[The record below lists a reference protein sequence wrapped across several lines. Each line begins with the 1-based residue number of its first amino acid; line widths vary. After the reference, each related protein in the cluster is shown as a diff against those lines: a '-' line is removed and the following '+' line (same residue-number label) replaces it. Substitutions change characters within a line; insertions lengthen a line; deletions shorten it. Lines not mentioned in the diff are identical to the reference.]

1 MDAPPQPEVDE
12 WIGSLEQDL
21 GGYSP
26 APVSPPADTPGGGEP
41 VIGASGAVGA
51 TAPPEAATER
61 PVAGTAGRKVA
72 PEDLWLEQVEAHVP
86 GSGEKNAAAL
96 PGEDKVVSVLA
107 QQTNGFEKQLDA
119 LLTRAVELAS
129 LRERLN
135 QVDELS
141 SRTAAQFDA
150 LQKSRADLETF
161 HEEIHAFHTSRADI
175 MKATAQLGVDRTAFE
190 GFVQRVDDFQRHI
203 PGLDAKIEAV
213 TATLSKKT
221 EAVSVLGQKT
231 DGLETRVD
239 TLQRKQT
246 DLESLQDRLNQVDEL
261 SSRTGAQFDAL
272 QKNRADL
279 ETFQEEIHA
288 FHTSRADIMEAAE
301 GFAVDRTAFEAFV
314 QRVDDFQRHIP
325 GLDSKIEAITATLSK
340 KTEAVSVLGQKTDG
354 LDTRVDTLQQKQ
366 TDLESL
372 QDRLTKVDELSSRT
386 AAQFDALQKNR
397 ADLETFQGEIHAFH
411 TSRADIMEA
420 AGGLAVDR
428 TAFEAFVQRVDD
440 FQRHIPGLDSKIE
453 AITAT
458 LSKKTEAVSVLGQ
471 KTDGLE
477 TRVDTLQQKQTDLE
491 SLQDRLNQV
500 DDLSSRTGAQFAALQ
515 KNRADLETFQ
525 EEIHAF
531 HTSRADIMEAAEQ
544 LAVDRTAFEGFVQ
557 RVDDFQQRVPGLDAE
572 MDTLS
577 AKWSLKK
584 KAVTAWG
591 KKTDGLERRLGWL
604 LTQAAALQEKQTDLE
619 SLQERLNQVDA
630 LLSRTGAQ
638 YDVLQK
644 SRVDLEVFQAEVH
657 ALHTSRAEIAEAAE
671 RFAADRT
678 AFEGFVQRV
687 DDFRQRLPGLESKMD
702 AIAATA
708 ATVDQRRQQISALVA
723 LSADL
728 DLQVNRIK
736 GHKQDV
742 DTIAARLDTLN
753 SLSDEVDRKLEQQL
767 GRRTDVES
775 LTKRVDELSNQMASA
790 GLQTSTSGDPLR
802 RETATLEARV
812 EKVEDGLRAADRQET
827 EVVAQS
833 TVADLMDPSRT
844 AAPEREEPVSSQGHG
859 DPSGGIDVEPG
870 GPRYT
875 WSRPRRDPRPGLIG
889 ATRALAVMSTL
900 EPNPPDKL
908 VSVSVREGTP
918 VSCAEARVPTPELS
932 RPDEPVVMVAQR
944 TPPAAAAHDAHAALG
959 SSLSELAVW
968 LRDQR
973 GIRTQSPS

>member
-1 MDAPPQPEVDE
+1 M
-12 WIGSLEQDL
+12 
-21 GGYSP
+21 
-26 APVSPPADTPGGGEP
+26 
-41 VIGASGAVGA
+41 
-51 TAPPEAATER
+51 
-61 PVAGTAGRKVA
+61 
-72 PEDLWLEQVEAHVP
+72 
-86 GSGEKNAAAL
+86 
-96 PGEDKVVSVLA
+96 SVLA

-141 SRTAAQFDA
+141 SRTAAQFDT

-175 MKATAQLGVDRTAFE
+175 MKATAQLAVDRTAFEGFAQRVDEFQRYMPGLDSKIEAVTATLSKKTEAVSVLGQKTDGLETRVDMLQRKQTDLESLQDRLTKVDELSSRTAAQFDTLQKNRADLETFQEEIHAFHASRADIVEAAEQLGVDRTAFE
-190 GFVQRVDDFQRHI
+190 AFVQRVDDFQRHI

-221 EAVSVLGQKT
+221 EAASVLGQKT

-239 TLQRKQT
+239 MLQR
-246 DLESLQDRLNQVDEL
+246 
-261 SSRTGAQFDAL
+261 
-272 QKNRADL
+272 
-279 ETFQEEIHA
+279 
-288 FHTSRADIMEAAE
+288 
-301 GFAVDRTAFEAFV
+301 
-314 QRVDDFQRHIP
+314 
-325 GLDSKIEAITATLSK
+325 
-340 KTEAVSVLGQKTDG
+340 
-354 LDTRVDTLQQKQ
+354 KQ

-386 AAQFDALQKNR
+386 AAQFAALQKSR
-397 ADLETFQGEIHAFH
+397 ADLETF
-411 TSRADIMEA
+411 R
-420 AGGLAVDR
+420 
-428 TAFEAFVQRVDD
+428 
-440 FQRHIPGLDSKIE
+440 
-453 AITAT
+453 
-458 LSKKTEAVSVLGQ
+458 
-471 KTDGLE
+471 
-477 TRVDTLQQKQTDLE
+477 
-491 SLQDRLNQV
+491 
-500 DDLSSRTGAQFAALQ
+500 
-515 KNRADLETFQ
+515 

-531 HTSRADIMEAAEQ
+531 HTSRADIVEAAKQ
-544 LAVDRTAFEGFVQ
+544 LGVDRTAFEAFVQ

-572 MDTLS
+572 MDTIS

-591 KKTDGLERRLGWL
+591 KKTDGLEQRLDRL
-604 LTQAAALQEKQTDLE
+604 LTQAAALQQKQTDLE
-619 SLQERLNQVDA
+619 PLQERLNQVDA

-638 YDVLQK
+638 FDALQK

-671 RFAADRT
+671 QFAADRT

-687 DDFRQRLPGLESKMD
+687 DDFGQRLPGLESKMD

-742 DTIAARLDTLN
+742 EKIAAQLNTLH
-753 SLSDEVDRKLEQQL
+753 SLSDEVDRKHDQQL
-767 GRRTDVES
+767 GRRTEVES

-790 GLQTSTSGDPLR
+790 GLQTSTSGDPFKH
-802 RETATLEARV
+802 ETATLEARV
-812 EKVEDGLRAADRQET
+812 ERVEAGSLAADRPET
-827 EVVAQS
+827 EVAAQS
-833 TVADLMDPSRT
+833 TLADLTDPSRA
-844 AAPEREEPVSSQGHG
+844 AAPECEEPLTQGPG
-859 DPSGGIDVEPG
+859 DLSREIHIEQGR
-870 GPRYT
+870 PRYS
-875 WSRPRRDPRPGLIG
+875 WSRPRRSPRPGLIG
-889 ATRALAVMSTL
+889 ATRAPAAMSTL

-918 VSCAEARVPTPELS
+918 VSCAEARVPTPALS
-932 RPDEPVVMVAQR
+932 RLDEPVVMVAPS
-944 TPPAAAAHDAHAALG
+944 TPPAAAAHDTRSALG
-959 SSLSELAVW
+959 SSLSELAGW